1 MSTRGRQGEYVRG
14 VFEILRDAD
23 GPVRAAEVLAALEE
37 RLTLTDHEAGDYER
51 NPGVRRF
58 EKMVRFATIPAVKAG
73 WLVKSRGEW
82 LLTESGLEALQRYA
96 DPESLMRASVRA
108 YGEWRS
114 ARDDAEA
121 IDGGDEEPAAAAEL
135 SAVVTLEES
144 EEAAW
149 KEIRAYLGSMDPFH
163 FQDLCA
169 ALLEAMGYHVIWR
182 APRNRK
188 DQGVDLIAHSDPLG
202 TTSPRIKVQVKRRV
216 ERVDHEEL
224 RAFLANVGNQDVGIF
239 IALAGYTSEADRHAR
254 GQENR
259 MVTLIDDKRF
269 FDLWVAHLARLT
281 EEGKRLLPLRP
292 VYHLAPEE

>member
-1 MSTRGRQGEYVRG
+1 MQG
-14 VFEILRDAD
+14 VFEILRQAD
-23 GPVRAAEVLAALEE
+23 GPVRAAEVLAALEQ
-37 RLTLTDHEAGDYER
+37 RLVLTDHEAGEYER

-82 LLTESGLEALQRYA
+82 LLTESGLEALQQYA
-96 DPESLMRASVRA
+96 DPEALMQASVRA

-114 ARDDAEA
+114 ARDDEEPAT
-121 IDGGDEEPAAAAEL
+121 GEEPAAGAEL
-135 SAVVTLEES
+135 SAAVTLEES

-149 KEIRAYLGSMDPFH
+149 QEIRSYLGSMDPFH
-163 FQDLCA
+163 FQDVCA

-202 TTSPRIKVQVKRRV
+202 TTSPRIKVQVKRRAD
-216 ERVDHEEL
+216 RVDHDEL
-224 RAFLANVGNQDVGIF
+224 RAFLSNVGNQDVGIF
-239 IALAGYTSEADRHAR
+239 IALGGYTRDADQLAR

-259 MVTLIDDKRF
+259 MVTLVDDKRF
-269 FDLWVAHLARLT
+269 FDLWVAHLAQLT
-281 EEGKRLLPLRP
+281 DEGKRLLPLRP